1 METISF
7 KTQNQNRLINSE
19 VEITSLAFKP
29 QHSQGQG
36 QRGLQG
42 YPKRMVWD
50 GREYSFR
57 ELSMQYLV
65 RKGQELVQLF
75 DMSDGTSTYRLRNDG
90 QHWTLVGM
98 KAAA

>member
-7 KTQNQNRLINSE
+7 KNQNRLINSE
-19 VEITSLAFKP
+19 VEITSLGF
-29 QHSQGQG
+29 QRRGQE
-36 QRGLQG
+36 RGLKG

-50 GREYSFR
+50 GREYTFR

-90 QHWTLVGM
+90 QHWTLVGL
-98 KAAA
+98 KTGW

>member
-7 KTQNQNRLINSE
+7 KAQNQNRLINSE
-19 VEITSLAFKP
+19 VEITSLAF
-29 QHSQGQG
+29 QRSGQE
-36 QRGLQG
+36 RGLKG

-50 GREYSFR
+50 GREYNFR

-75 DMSDGTSTYRLRNDG
+75 DMSDGESTYRLRNDG

-98 KAAA
+98 KPGW